1 MRWYMS
7 FKELLEAEKLK
18 LDVIK
23 EPKQRNEIFRTIQD
37 SYLKEIN
44 KLIEQLNKSQ
54 DDQRRKILKQIKET
68 DRLYLQAKGIEITA
82 HILFSRHGECS
93 SWGQKRLGLSPNAAI
108 SEKAAKNM
116 ETTNQFSGSLLF
128 YPTTQHP
135 QIAISPMN
143 RAMQT
148 AGLVIPAE
156 INNAQISILPFL
168 VENTV
173 SPSGYDVRSKE
184 DMQKLYDRLSFWK
197 SPIQKILLKI
207 SMWIYSDEDFKQ
219 LYKKRMEAAEKIQIH
234 SKPVILE
241 SRVDG
246 KPDVCQNLD
255 YSGDKIKDT
264 KAFIERVEQQDC
276 WLFGHGKNFK
286 TFFQNVLGIDSDFD
300 YGETRSV
307 YKIKI
312 NGEVSS
318 LYHPPYVMLI
328 NQETGKIEGKYTAI
342 LSMPDMEQATQENH
356 DSEIPDVPQV
366 MAQLGRSVPENIQQM
381 ELENNRKLTSEESL
395 ALLEEHDLE
404 TNELGKIFNR

>member
-1 MRWYMS
+1 MS
-7 FKELLEAEKLK
+7 FKELLETEKLK
-18 LDVIK
+18 LDAIK
-23 EPKQRNEIFRTIQD
+23 EPTQRKEIFRTIHEL
-37 SYLKEIN
+37 YLKEIN

-54 DDQRRKILKQIKET
+54 DDQCRTILKQIKEV

-128 YPTTQHP
+128 YPANQHP
-135 QIAISPMN
+135 RIAISPMN

-148 AGLVIPAE
+148 AGLVIPTE

-184 DMQKLYDRLSFWK
+184 DMQKLYDRFSFWK

-234 SKPVILE
+234 GKPIILE
-241 SRVDG
+241 SRANG

-286 TFFQNVLGIDSDFD
+286 TFFQNVLGIESDFD

-312 NGEVSS
+312 DGEVSS

-328 NQETGKIEGKYTAI
+328 NQETGKIEGKYTATS
-342 LSMPDMEQATQENH
+342 SMPYMEKTTQESH

-366 MAQLGRSVPENIQQM
+366 MVKLGMSVSENIQQT
-381 ELENNRKLTSEESL
+381 ELENNRKLISEKPL
-395 ALLEEHDLE
+395 AIFEEQALE
-404 TNELGKIFNR
+404 TDESEKVFNR